1 MIAASTEALVMRH
14 IITLSITYWAIV
26 IPALSIPAPTETVAI
41 TSAPPYSAIGELY
54 ILQANTNAPGLQ
66 NPVLVVEGFDIG
78 NSMNWPELYEL
89 LNKENLIG
97 DIQQYGRDLV
107 VMNFGDST
115 IDILA
120 NTALTETA
128 IEYINANRIDL
139 TDKFTAVGASLG
151 GLTVRK
157 ALVDMPDHD
166 VDTWISFDAPH
177 EGANI
182 PLGVQEYLEFF
193 APQNVSA
200 SNLLAVLDRPAARQM
215 LVAHHTIPN
224 GLTGGSAPEFADFFS
239 LMNAAGYPTSCKGI
253 AISNGSGFGDTLPFN
268 PGDQIIHWTDSGF
281 LKPTIN
287 VNVYALPRTSSTVF
301 SGSIYFPFII
311 NESTTVN
318 SYHPLSFDNA
328 PGGTRST
335 FLDLFTNI
343 PPDQISGDDYLTQT
357 NHCFI
362 PTVSALGI
370 PIENLESNLS
380 ANAALLALSPFDEI
394 HYAVSNEAHVE
405 INARNKRWIVRAILE
420 NHDTDDDGYDDYEEY
435 LIGTAYDSP
444 DSTLMIH
451 AILEVALVDGTA
463 VLSWNAYSN
472 TQYAVSYSEALGDP
486 WQPIETIAP
495 TNAPAIARAY
505 LLDTEA
511 PSGFFKITGTP
522 IDPVTD

>member
-1 MIAASTEALVMRH
+1 M
-14 IITLSITYWAIV
+14 TLSITYWAIV

-41 TSAPPYSAIGELY
+41 TSAPPYTAIGELY
-54 ILQANTNAPGLQ
+54 ILQADTNAPGLQ

-107 VMNFGDST
+107 VLNFGDST
-115 IDILA
+115 MDILA
-120 NTALTETA
+120 NTVLTETA

-182 PLGVQEYLEFF
+182 PLGVQEFFEYFSTVNLPDF
-193 APQNVSA
+193 APFRDF
-200 SNLLAVLDRPAARQM
+200 LATLDSPAARQM
-215 LVAHHTIPN
+215 LIVHHSQSPDAPA
-224 GLTGGSAPEFADFFS
+224 GSSDPERQDYMS
-239 LMNAAGYPTSCKGI
+239 IMDTTGYPTNCRSI
-253 AISNGSGFGDTLPFN
+253 AISNGSGYGEELPFN
-268 PGDQIIHWTDSGF
+268 PGDLMFHWHHDGPF
-281 LKPTIN
+281 LFGPDIDADI
-287 VNVYALPRTSSTVF
+287 YALPQSTNTASMVF
-301 SGSIYFPFII
+301 DGDFTALIGNVPAK
-311 NESTTVN
+311 TVN
-318 SYHPLSFDNA
+318 TYYPLSLDNA
-328 PGGTRST
+328 PGGYRTT
-335 FLDLFTNI
+335 FYQLFTNL
-343 PPDQISGDDYLTQT
+343 PPSYIDGDDYITST

-370 PIENLESNLS
+370 PIENIESNLNS
-380 ANAALLALSPFDEI
+380 HAELTALSPFDEI
-394 HYAVSNEAHVE
+394 HYAISNEEHVE

-420 NHDTDDDGYDDYEEY
+420 NHDTDEDGYDDYEEY

-451 AILEVALVDGTA
+451 AILEVTLVDGTA

-495 TNAPAIARAY
+495 TNDPVIARAY
-505 LLDTEA
+505 LLDSVAE
-511 PSGFFKITGTP
+511 SGFFKITGIP